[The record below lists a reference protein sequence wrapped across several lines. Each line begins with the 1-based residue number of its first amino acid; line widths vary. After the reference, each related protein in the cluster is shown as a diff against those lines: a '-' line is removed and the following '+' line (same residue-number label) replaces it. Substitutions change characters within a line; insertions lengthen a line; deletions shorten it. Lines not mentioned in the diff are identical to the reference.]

1 MESSSKTKFPIV
13 SVVAVSAIAL
23 GYFLYLTGMALNPLI
38 ISGASFFLLFPF
50 RKESVLIRKLLM
62 LTIILFMAWILR
74 ELGMTLL
81 PFAVAMMFAYLLDP
95 AVSWL
100 ERKYIPRWIAALVI
114 ILCMVGGISLISIFV
129 FPIAFAQL
137 DDVLRQVSSMIT
149 SATSYLESRKFYR
162 MLESFGLP
170 RGTMKEIVQNE
181 MMPKVESI
189 YKVMLGALLSVLT
202 SLSGIASQLLN
213 VILIPILSFY
223 FVKDFPK
230 LREFLRRMVERNNKR
245 VYTNLERMSDI
256 LKAYFGWQIIAAMM
270 VGTLSSILFSLFGV
284 PYPIVLGVLCG
295 FFNPIPLFGA
305 IVSMTIGI
313 ITVLLVNPSGAGGNI
328 ITIALVINGLHF
340 FNAYVIEPRI
350 LGKRVGLHPIML
362 LVSLFVFGHFFGFLG
377 LLIAVPTTA
386 ILMMFLRDWEKR
398 QDTLMPIITDDGA
411 KSEST

>member
-1 MESSSKTKFPIV
+1 MESSSKSKFPIV
-13 SVVAVSAIAL
+13 SVVSVSAIAL
-23 GYFLYLTGMALNPLI
+23 GYFLYMTGMAFNPLI
-38 ISGASFFLLFPF
+38 ISGVSFFLLFPF

-62 LTIILFMAWILR
+62 LTSILFSAWILR

-81 PFAVAMMFAYLLDP
+81 PFVIAMMFAYFLDP
-95 AVSWL
+95 IVSWL
-100 ERKYIPRWIAALVI
+100 ERKHIPRWIAALVI
-114 ILCMVGGISLISIFV
+114 ILCMAGGISLVSIFV

-137 DDVLRQVSSMIT
+137 DDVIKQVSSMIT
-149 SATSYLESRKFYR
+149 STTSYLESKKFYR

-170 RGTMKEIVQNE
+170 RSTMKEIIQNE

-202 SLSGIASQLLN
+202 SISSLASQVLN

-230 LREFLRRMVERNNKR
+230 IKASLQRIIERSNKHA
-245 VYTNLERMSDI
+245 YTNIKRMSDI
-256 LKAYFGWQIIAAMM
+256 LKAYFGWQIIAAII
-270 VGTLSSILFSLFGV
+270 VGTLSSVFFSLLGV

-295 FFNPIPLFGA
+295 FFNPIPLFGS
-305 IVSMTIGI
+305 IVSMAISI

-328 ITIALVINGLHF
+328 ITIILVINGLHF

-350 LGKRVGLHPIML
+350 LGNRVGLHPIML
-362 LVSLFVFGHFFGFLG
+362 LASLFVFSHFFGFLG

-386 ILMMFLRDWEKR
+386 ILMMFLRDWEKK
-398 QDTLMPIITDDGA
+398 QDELIPIIADNKAPSD
-411 KSEST
+411 S